1 MPKSRASRCGEGLGS
16 GGESGGEGGGEGG
29 GGEGGGDEG
38 LGGGGEGGGGEGL
51 GRGGE
56 DGWAD
61 AKNIGNHCGGVPLRS
76 DTRIVGKR
84 EPGLASVMPR
94 MLPTRIPPCA
104 IERRQVKRGA
114 HMAAQRN
121 PSAEDRQGCRVVAQ
135 GGESERASEREGERA
150 PGRQTWRVRTRRRR

>member
-1 MPKSRASRCGEGLGS
+1 MPSSAGRGGEGLGG

-51 GRGGE
+51 RGGGEGGGSGGGDGGGLGGGGE

-94 MLPTRIPPCA
+94 VLPTRIPPCA

-114 HMAAQRN
+114 CIGTRAGYQVSE
-121 PSAEDRQGCRVVAQ
+121 PSIRTLACSPDSGSSADVA
-135 GGESERASEREGERA
+135 
-150 PGRQTWRVRTRRRR
+150 